1 MQEGGR
7 QMSAKNKLKIDEQKV
22 LNDIY
27 DLVLDPNTLEQERNV
42 LLSCKNSIER
52 GGNLFICIIQLQ
64 NDLRPFAI
72 KLELSTKVSKYYVEI
87 SNYKTFDK
95 RFGRGIIFFGRYC

>member
-1 MQEGGR
+1 
-7 QMSAKNKLKIDEQKV
+7 MSAKNKLKIDEQKV

-42 LLSCKNSIER
+42 LLSCKNSIEK
-52 GGNLFICIIQLQ
+52 GGNLFFCIRQLQ
-64 NDLRPFAI
+64 KDLRPFAI

-87 SNYKTFDK
+87 SNYKTFDR
-95 RFGRGIIFFGRYC
+95 RFSIGFFW